1 MRIAVA
7 WLMAQT
13 TRSLDKLT
21 AVRFDQSVLDR
32 LAQIGAEMDRPM
44 SWLIR
49 RAVDKFIACYKP
61 AKKS

>member
-1 MRIAVA
+1 
-7 WLMAQT
+7 MAQST
-13 TRSLDKLT
+13 KSLDKLT
-21 AVRFDQSVLDR
+21 AVRFEQTVLDR

-49 RAVDKFIACYKP
+49 HAVDKFIASYKP